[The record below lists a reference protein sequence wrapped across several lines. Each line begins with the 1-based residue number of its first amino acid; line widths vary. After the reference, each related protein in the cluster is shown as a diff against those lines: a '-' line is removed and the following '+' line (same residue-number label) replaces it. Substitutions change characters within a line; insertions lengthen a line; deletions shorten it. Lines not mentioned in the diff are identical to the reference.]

1 MSKKPVVKAGL
12 PVGKPTTGMSVKN
25 KTAGSEAPAAVV
37 TPANNAALAEDR
49 MYRAKSALEDIE
61 RAEHHRSNKEL
72 MKDVKKHARDK
83 IKTLKGIC

>member
-49 MYRAKSALEDIE
+49 M
-61 RAEHHRSNKEL
+61 HRVQKGL
-72 MKDVKKHARDK
+72 R
-83 IKTLKGIC
+83 TLKDYAELTSDKALHREIKQAAKKEIKNLKKIC

>member
-1 MSKKPVVKAGL
+1 MSHKPVVKAGL

-49 MYRAKSALEDIE
+49 IYRVQKGLNTLKDYATLISDKTLHREIKQAAK
-61 RAEHHRSNKEL
+61 KE
-72 MKDVKKHARDK
+72 
-83 IKTLKGIC
+83 IKRLKGIC